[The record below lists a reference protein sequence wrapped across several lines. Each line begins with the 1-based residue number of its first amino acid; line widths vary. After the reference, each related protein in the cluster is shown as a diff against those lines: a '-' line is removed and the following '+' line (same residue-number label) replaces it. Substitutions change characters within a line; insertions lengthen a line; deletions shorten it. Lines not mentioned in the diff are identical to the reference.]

1 MQDASPLRSAEDEH
15 NQPSRPINLGAVK
28 RVRKQRQK
36 QLEKRLRNKRDS
48 DGDSDE
54 SSGEYDSRHPKPLA
68 SHSTHYTLNMPGP
81 AIGPSHLPYT
91 ILGYT
96 QLIFNSSLILL
107 VLYLLVTFILTVQR
121 DVEQRIGQYTI
132 DSLQEI
138 ALCTTSYSSNNC
150 RSPLPALIVQ
160 CLEWESCMARDPSV
174 IGRAKV
180 GAEMLAEV
188 INSFVE
194 PISWKTLLFTLSSI
208 SFFTVFVN
216 AVINLYRSKHQ
227 PQIHPSKYPS
237 PIYPRGN
244 PPPWWAQ
251 PESDEIP
258 SRRRKLLN
266 GNSVKVP

>member
-1 MQDASPLRSAEDEH
+1 MQDASPVRAAEGEH

-36 QLEKRLRNKRDS
+36 QLEKRHRDKRDS

-54 SSGEYDSRHPKPLA
+54 EYDSRHPKQLA
-68 SHSTHYTLNMPGP
+68 SSHSTHYTLNMPGP
-81 AIGPSHLPYT
+81 APGPSHLPYT

-96 QLIFNSSLILL
+96 QLVFNSSLILL

-121 DVEQRIGQYTI
+121 DVEQRIAQYTI

-150 RSPLPALIVQ
+150 KSPLPALIVQ

-237 PIYPRGN
+237 PIYHRGN
-244 PPPWWAQ
+244 PPVWWPQ

-266 GNSVKVP
+266 GHSVKVP